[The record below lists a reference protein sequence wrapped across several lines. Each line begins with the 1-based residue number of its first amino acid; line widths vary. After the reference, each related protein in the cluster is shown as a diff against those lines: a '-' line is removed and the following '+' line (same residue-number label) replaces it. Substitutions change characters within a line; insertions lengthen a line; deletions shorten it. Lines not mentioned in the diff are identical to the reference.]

1 MIYTHI
7 TSFQLLQRNQEN
19 VAYVYVND
27 TAVPYGVGGPY
38 TIGDAH
44 GVYVGDIWFLSG
56 QSNMR
61 GWGNFRDVPGAS
73 TVLAKPDS
81 KVHSFQ
87 SCESWAPAKEP
98 IHNLAESIRS
108 IHKTLRDPS
117 NGGPNTPR
125 PPPSGNPLW
134 VPNKGAGPGLTFAV
148 QYRKE
153 FNVPV
158 GLVPCAH
165 GGTSM
170 DQWSPER
177 KDQEGDSLYSA
188 MLERFH
194 AVGGSIAGLLWYQGE
209 SDAMVLEDANHYKEK
224 MVKFIETVRRDLGNP
239 ALPMIY
245 CQVGRCVS
253 SDSPTGWNIVREA
266 QRQIAESGT
275 PNLAMVST
283 IDTELDDFIHVASS
297 GVEIIGQRM
306 LRIARAWEL
315 GIGPQNCPILTRIT
329 PQLFQFEHD
338 SNDAGSTRAYLL
350 LAFDNVTQWLDQRA
364 FGFSI
369 RDKDEHNL
377 QLIHKVTFEEKSSIR
392 LHLTELYKKYD
403 GSQLQLWYGHGR
415 NPICNVV
422 DSDNMALPAFGP
434 IDFEL
439 SFIEP
444 IYHVKI

>member
-1 MIYTHI
+1 MIYNHI

-27 TAVPYGVGGPY
+27 KPVPYGVGGPY
-38 TIGDAH
+38 TIGKAH
-44 GVYVGDIWFLSG
+44 DVYVGDIWFLSG

-61 GWGNFRDVPGAS
+61 GWGNFRDVPCVS
-73 TVLAKPDS
+73 TVKAKPDPM
-81 KVHSFQ
+81 VHSFQ

-98 IHNLAESIRS
+98 IHNLAQSDRP
-108 IHKTLRDPS
+108 IHKRLPDPS

-125 PPPSGNPLW
+125 PPPSGNEFW

-148 QYRKE
+148 AYRKE

-170 DQWSPER
+170 DQWSPEM
-177 KDQEGDSLYSA
+177 KDKEGDSLYSA

-209 SDAMVLEDANHYKEK
+209 SDAMVFKEATEYKGK
-224 MVKFIETVRRDLGNP
+224 MLRFIETVRRDLGNP
-239 ALPMIY
+239 SLPMIY

-266 QRQIAESGT
+266 QRQIAESGA

-306 LRIARAWEL
+306 FRIARAWKL
-315 GIGPQNCPILTRIT
+315 GVEPQNCPILTSIN
-329 PQLFQFEHD
+329 PQLYQFEHD
-338 SNDAGSTRAYLL
+338 ANAAGSTRAYLL
-350 LAFDNVTQWLDQRA
+350 LKFDNVCQWRDQRA

-369 RDKDEHNL
+369 RDKDERNL
-377 QLIHKVTFEEKSSIR
+377 QLIHKVTFEGKSSIR
-392 LHLTELYKKYD
+392 LHLTDLCKKYVS
-403 GSQLQLWYGHGR
+403 SQLRLWYGYGR

-422 DSDNMALPAFGP
+422 DTDNMALPAFGP
-434 IDFEL
+434 IDFQL
-439 SFIEP
+439 SFSEP
-444 IYHVKI
+444 IYHVKV